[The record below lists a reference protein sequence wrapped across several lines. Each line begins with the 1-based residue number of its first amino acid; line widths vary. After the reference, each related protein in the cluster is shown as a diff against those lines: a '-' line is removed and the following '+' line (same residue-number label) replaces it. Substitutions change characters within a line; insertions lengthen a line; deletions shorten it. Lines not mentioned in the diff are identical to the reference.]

1 MGNSPSNRKI
11 TVVNDEVAGVIKIS
25 DSVVRRLKGEIER
38 EREAKSSHQPVQTKQ
53 QNEDS
58 DLLKASTN
66 ETLPRPREM
75 QVPNKAATSPSS
87 GNKQNKEP
95 NPYGHFM
102 EEAHLTSLKIRQ
114 EKEAEIQRVQEHW
127 RNQLLNL
134 TEHYSK
140 LAEQT
145 EAEYRAAIEDIQ
157 RSFSKES
164 FKDVCG
170 EQKGCVLKCYKENK
184 DKPLF
189 CANEV
194 KEFASCVDKF
204 RADKLAR

>member
-38 EREAKSSHQPVQTKQ
+38 EREAKSSHQPAHAKQ

-58 DLLKASTN
+58 ELPKSSIND
-66 ETLPRPREM
+66 TLPSTKEM
-75 QVPNKAATSPSS
+75 QVSSKDTTSPSS
-87 GNKQNKEP
+87 GNKEKNES
-95 NPYGHFM
+95 NHYGHLM

-145 EAEYRAAIEDIQ
+145 EAEYRAAVEDIQ

-164 FKDVCG
+164 FNDVCS

-204 RADKLAR
+204 RIDKLAR